1 VPTLLEQLVDDLDSD
16 LANRR
21 REIVDIRLMVSAS
34 SGARLDLLARAC
46 HVMAYAHWEGFVK
59 RALRA
64 YLDYLLTRG
73 LNVGDLQLG
82 LQGLALREAIKVAVE
97 PDRAVDRIANLLQ
110 QFDSRAAEPFRVAP
124 QEVVK
129 TGNMTASTLRALLG
143 CVGLDY
149 LPAYQTRENYI
160 DSVVCGRRHRIAHG
174 DWQPISGEE
183 AREVSLAVLDLCSEI
198 NLQIQEAALY
208 QSFLLPA
215 SP

>member
-1 VPTLLEQLVDDLDSD
+1 MATLLEQLVDDLDSD

-21 REIVDIRLMVSAS
+21 RELVDMRLMVSAS
-34 SGARLDLLARAC
+34 TGARLDLLARAC

-82 LQGLALREAIKVAVE
+82 LQGLALRDSIRAAVE
-97 PDRAVDRIANLLQ
+97 PDRAVDRISDLLQ
-110 QFDSRAAEPFRVAP
+110 LLDARTAEPFVVSP
-124 QEVVK
+124 HEVVK
-129 TGNMTASTLRALLG
+129 TGNMTAATLKALLG

-149 LPAYQTRENYI
+149 LPAYETRENYI
-160 DSVVCGRRHRIAHG
+160 DSVLCGRRHRIAHG
-174 DWQPISGEE
+174 DWQPISGAD
-183 AREVSLAVLDLCSEI
+183 ARAVALDVLDLCTEI

-208 QSFLLPA
+208 RSFMLPK
-215 SP
+215 S